1 MARLQSGIQTAGL
14 THTFEFDYQDLQ
26 NADFNSTD
34 GKPTGIVITKDIDSV
49 SKGGTGNKTLTV
61 NYTNTDSNNDVNSGD
76 IVHLLGVI
84 NTTGT
89 RTTGEFSATRV
100 DDNTFTVLL
109 DADPGTLSLSGAKFT
124 FNQVFGA
131 NNQMFIARIPRG
143 ASVQIA
149 GIAYAE
155 ATSGIS
161 DLELYVNGADVI
173 NRALSDTSNTTF
185 TYCGDDN
192 ADARSA
198 GYSLIVN
205 NGTAYKQTLASFLTG
220 SVTGLNGLN
229 GGTDAENGAA
239 AALALYS
246 NRDDSHQERSY
257 EMFGPAS
264 GSSDLLY
271 LQAKGTLANMTAGKF
286 MVYFQIVD
294 PLAVINGGRPAG
306 LE

>member
-26 NADFNSTD
+26 NADFNSTN
-34 GKPTGIVITKDIDSV
+34 GKPTGVVITKDIDSV

-61 NYTNTDSNNDVNSGD
+61 NYTNTNGDNDVHTGD
-76 IVHLLGVI
+76 IVNLFGVL
-84 NTTGT
+84 NTGGT
-89 RTTGEFSATRV
+89 RTTGSFAATRV

-143 ASVQIA
+143 ASVQIS

-155 ATSGIS
+155 ATAGIS
-161 DLELYVNGADVI
+161 DLELYVNGTDVL

-185 TYCGDDN
+185 TYCGDNN
-192 ADARSA
+192 ADSRTA
-198 GYSLIVN
+198 GYSFAVN
-205 NGTAYKQTLASFLTG
+205 NGTAYKQTLSGLLTG
-220 SVTGLNGLN
+220 SDTGLDGLS
-229 GGTDAENGAA
+229 GGTDAANGAA

-246 NRDDSHQERSY
+246 NRADSHQERSY

-286 MVYFQIVD
+286 IAYFQIVD
-294 PLAVINGGRPAG
+294 PLSVINGGRPAG

>member
-1 MARLQSGIQTAGL
+1 M
-14 THTFEFDYQDLQ
+14 
-26 NADFNSTD
+26 
-34 GKPTGIVITKDIDSV
+34 
-49 SKGGTGNKTLTV
+49 
-61 NYTNTDSNNDVNSGD
+61 
-76 IVHLLGVI
+76 
-84 NTTGT
+84 
-89 RTTGEFSATRV
+89 

-155 ATSGIS
+155 TTAGIS
-161 DLELYVNGADVI
+161 DLELYVNGADVT
-173 NRALSDTSNTTF
+173 NRALSDTSSTTF
-185 TYCGDDN
+185 TYCGDSN
-192 ADARSA
+192 ADSRAA
-198 GYSLIVN
+198 GYSFAVN

-286 MVYFQIVD
+286 IAYFQIID